1 MFLSTRLKDLFSDR
15 SVEPWNLSQSKFRQP
30 EYPEQ
35 GVVRSQGL
43 ISTTTCDDRGAI
55 AAVQADAPLSEPS
68 ATVCNVP
75 QSSATNCNDLQNS
88 DKELNALIRL
98 QSLTSWD
105 KRTMAERGK
114 AWGVHA
120 STASRW
126 IPIWEE
132 KGLVETQRNKRRVWI
147 KSINKPI

>member
-35 GVVRSQGL
+35 GVVRSQAVATQPL
-43 ISTTTCDDRGAI
+43 PATEGA
-55 AAVQADAPLSEPS
+55 VNNRKTVCPLPQPS

-114 AWGVHA
+114 AWKVHA

-132 KGLVETQRNKRRVWI
+132 KGLIETQRNKRRVWI
-147 KSINKPI
+147 KAINKPL